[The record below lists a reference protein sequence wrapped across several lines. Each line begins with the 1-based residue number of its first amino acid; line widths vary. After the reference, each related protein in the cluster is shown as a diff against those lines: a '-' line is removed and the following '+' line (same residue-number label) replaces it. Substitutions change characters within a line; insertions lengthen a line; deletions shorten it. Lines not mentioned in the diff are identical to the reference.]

1 MLHYFVVFSCLC
13 AMSMTMPVPNY
24 YSYSPA
30 AGEGSGTEFS
40 TAREGRITGVRL
52 YEYPYYGYYSN
63 NNNING
69 LQLQYNGNWTTLVGT
84 NSYGN
89 QREMTLFDD
98 EYFVQVS
105 GKYYS
110 GYISELMFVTNKG
123 RSFKVGQ
130 PTGLSFNFY
139 PTHDGSELRFLS
151 GRHNGF
157 ALTSIGAHW
166 AVFDNNSTAS

>member
-1 MLHYFVVFSCLC
+1 MLHHFLVLSALC
-13 AMSMTMPVPNY
+13 AMSMTMPLPDF

-30 AGEGSGTEFS
+30 AGGGSGTEFS
-40 TAREGRITGVRL
+40 TEHEGRITGVRV

-63 NNNING
+63 NYLNG
-69 LQLQYNGNWTTLVGT
+69 IQLKYNSNWTELVGV

-89 QREMTLFDD
+89 EKEMTLSKD
-98 EYFVQVS
+98 EHFVQIS

-130 PTGLSFNFY
+130 PYGLSFNFY
-139 PTHDGSELRFLS
+139 PTHDGSELRFIS
-151 GRHNGF
+151 GRQNGF
-157 ALTSIGAHW
+157 SLTSIGAHW
-166 AVFDNNSTAS
+166 AVYNNSTS

>member
-13 AMSMTMPVPNY
+13 AMSMTMPIPNY

-40 TAREGRITGVRL
+40 TARDGRITGVRV
-52 YEYPYYGYYSN
+52 YEYPYIGYYSSN
-63 NNNING
+63 CING
-69 LQLQYNGNWTTLVGT
+69 IQLQYDGNWTALVGI

-89 QREMTLFDD
+89 LKEMTLFDN

-110 GYISELMFVTNKG
+110 GYISELMFVSNKG

-130 PTGLSFNFY
+130 PIGLSFNFY
-139 PTHDGSELRFLS
+139 PTYNASELRFLS
-151 GRHNGF
+151 GRQNGF

-166 AVFDNNSTAS
+166 AVFNSSSTAS

>member
-1 MLHYFVVFSCLC
+1 MVSSSL
-13 AMSMTMPVPNY
+13 PNY

-40 TAREGRITGVRL
+40 TAREGRITGVRVF
-52 YEYPYYGYYSN
+52 EYPYSGYYSN
-63 NNNING
+63 NYING
-69 LQLQYNGNWTTLVGT
+69 LQLQYDGNWTTLVGT
-84 NSYGN
+84 SSYGN

-110 GYISELMFVTNKG
+110 GYISELMFVNNKG

-139 PTHDGSELRFLS
+139 PAYNGSELRFLS
-151 GRHNGF
+151 GRQNGF

-166 AVFDNNSTAS
+166 AVFNNSSAS